1 MATEKQILK
10 LKEELLSEKE
20 QLQQRIKNDETVT
33 KQSQTD
39 FSGEISSY
47 DNHPADLGTELF
59 DKERYQAINEHAEEE
74 IGKIDLALEAIKE
87 GTYGVCKECGKDIPY
102 ERLEVVPSTL
112 YCIEH
117 TPEQKVHDDVT
128 DEYRPAEEDILIPS
142 KGDNFENRRHS
153 DTDDENTVKEDSFGE
168 VAQFGTSDTP
178 ADYQHNR
185 TSYNELYDTEDDTE
199 TFPEDYEGYAAND
212 IEGKNRQVVSNE
224 NKEEYE
230 DMLDD
235 RKIDSKMGNIP
246 YKKKDSYI
254 DEK

>member
-1 MATEKQILK
+1 M
-10 LKEELLSEKE
+10 
-20 QLQQRIKNDETVT
+20 
-33 KQSQTD
+33 
-39 FSGEISSY
+39 
-47 DNHPADLGTELF
+47 
-59 DKERYQAINEHAEEE
+59 
-74 IGKIDLALEAIKE
+74 
-87 GTYGVCKECGKDIPY
+87 
-102 ERLEVVPSTL
+102 VPSTL

-235 RKIDSKMGNIP
+235 RKIDSKMGDIP